1 MPGQHARVSPSKMAR
16 ILGCPGS
23 LWLEEQITNRFGE
36 PASSKF
42 AEEGTAAHSVCELKL
57 HKELGDINQFSY
69 DTQVK
74 QLMADHPSYDWKKIE
89 WATDIYV
96 DTVMGNYY
104 AAKKVDPA
112 ADLMIETR
120 VDMSEIIPGCWGTSD
135 AIVVSDG
142 ELVVQDYKNGAGV
155 AVTAVENPQA
165 RLYGLG
171 ATLLLGDLY
180 KFKTIRNVIIQPNLQ
195 SITEE
200 TISKEDLIAWGKSIA
215 PTVETAVKGDGEYHS
230 GSWCQFCAA
239 KALCYHRAME
249 CMKIVTDSGMGVPG
263 IIPDSEIPKILEC
276 ADVAKKWI
284 EDIQSYAQAQA
295 LKGQQWPGFKLV
307 EGRRPPRKWTSE
319 EDVIDQLSRAGYS
332 DDKIFSRKLI
342 STADAEKLLGKAA
355 FRAILGPYVN
365 QGPGAPTLVPESDK
379 RLAVNSSEAAFSD
392 LI

>member
-1 MPGQHARVSPSKMAR
+1 MSR

-74 QLMADHPSYDWKKIE
+74 QLMTDHPGYDWKKIE

-104 AAKKVDPA
+104 AAKKADPA

-120 VDMSEIIPGCWGTSD
+120 VDMSEIIPSCWGTSD
-135 AIVVSDG
+135 AIVVSDV

-155 AVTAVENPQA
+155 AVSAVENPQA

-215 PTVETAVKGDGEYHS
+215 PTVETAVKGEGEFHS

-239 KALCYHRAME
+239 KAL
-249 CMKIVTDSGMGVPG
+249 
-263 IIPDSEIPKILEC
+263 
-276 ADVAKKWI
+276 
-284 EDIQSYAQAQA
+284 
-295 LKGQQWPGFKLV
+295 
-307 EGRRPPRKWTSE
+307 
-319 EDVIDQLSRAGYS
+319 
-332 DDKIFSRKLI
+332 
-342 STADAEKLLGKAA
+342 
-355 FRAILGPYVN
+355 
-365 QGPGAPTLVPESDK
+365 
-379 RLAVNSSEAAFSD
+379 
-392 LI
+392 